1 MSNHLAIA
9 TVTAALG
16 QVVHTS
22 AQSAVGGVMLRF
34 GRPVTQ
40 TAGNTERRVH
50 VYLYQ
55 VTPHAALRNS
65 DLPSRRSDGQMV
77 QRPQAA
83 LELHYL
89 LSFYGDDQ
97 LLEADRMLA
106 AVARDMHARP
116 QLSAQNVADAIA
128 GHATE
133 LGESDLAAAVERI
146 RFTPVTLTLDDQS
159 RLWSV
164 MVQTPY
170 ALSMVYT
177 ASVVLLDAVELATPV
192 LPVLRRGKDDH
203 GVDTTVGPFPRL
215 DEAWVGF
222 PASVGRQ
229 PRLPSLRV
237 APLGSRV
244 FINGSNLG
252 GDAVT
257 LRFRHPLLPPHDIA
271 IAAVDREGGQLRLTL
286 PDDAAAQTAWAAGL
300 YTVIAIVRRGTS
312 ASESPVWPLLI
323 APRIS
328 AIAPNPAPSAGG
340 AVTLS
345 ITCRPQVRPDQTATL
360 LITKHKVPVPAQ
372 AHAVTTDT
380 LHFVLDPA
388 PVGAGQL
395 VWLRVDGAESL
406 PVRIDPNSGALV
418 FDDAQRVSIT

>member
-1 MSNHLAIA
+1 MSNHLAVA

-22 AQSAVGGVMLRF
+22 AQSAVGGVTLRF
-34 GRPVTQ
+34 GRPVAQ
-40 TAGNTERRVH
+40 GAGTTERRVH

-55 VTPHAALRNS
+55 VTPHAALRNA
-65 DLPSRRSDGQMV
+65 DLPTRSSDGRMV

-97 LLEADRMLA
+97 LLEPERMLA

-116 QLSAQNVADAIA
+116 QLSSQNITDAIA

-133 LGESDLAAAVERI
+133 LGESDLGAAVERV

-159 RLWSV
+159 KLWSV

-192 LPVLRRGKDDH
+192 LPVLRRGQDDQ
-203 GVDTTVGPFPRL
+203 GVDTRIGPFPSL
-215 DEAWVGF
+215 DDAWVGF
-222 PASVGRQ
+222 VDSADRQ
-229 PRLPSLRV
+229 PRLPSLR
-237 APLGSRV
+237 AAALGSRV
-244 FINGSNLG
+244 HINGSNLG
-252 GDAVT
+252 GDAVA
-257 LRFRHPLLPPHDIA
+257 LRFQHRLMPAFDVA
-271 IAAVDREGGQLRLTL
+271 IAPADRGAAQLRLTL
-286 PDDAAAQTAWAAGL
+286 LDDAAAQTAWAAGL
-300 YTVIAIVRRGTS
+300 YSIMAIVQRGTS
-312 ASESPVWPLLI
+312 SSQSRVWPLLI

-328 AIAPNPAPSAGG
+328 AIAPNPAASVGG
-340 AVTLS
+340 AVTLN
-345 ITCRPQVRPDQTATL
+345 ITCRPQVRPDQTVTL
-360 LITKHKVPVPAQ
+360 LLAGREVPAE
-372 AHAVTTDT
+372 AHAAPTDT

-388 PVGAGQL
+388 PVGPGQL

-406 PVRIDPNSGALV
+406 PVRIDPAHGTLV

>member
-1 MSNHLAIA
+1 MSNHLAVA

-22 AQSAVGGVMLRF
+22 AQSAVGGVTLRF
-34 GRPVTQ
+34 GRPVAQGSGT
-40 TAGNTERRVH
+40 TERRVH

-55 VTPHAALRNS
+55 VTPHAALRNA
-65 DLPSRRSDGQMV
+65 DLPTRSSDGRMV

-97 LLEADRMLA
+97 LLEPERMLA

-116 QLSAQNVADAIA
+116 ELTAQLIADAIS
-128 GHATE
+128 GHTTE
-133 LGESDLAAAVERI
+133 LDGSDLGAAVERV

-192 LPVLRRGKDDH
+192 LPVLRRGKNDH
-203 GVDTTVGPFPRL
+203 GVDTSLGPFPSL

-222 PASVGRQ
+222 PTWVDRQ
-229 PRLPSLRV
+229 PRLPSLRA

-244 FINGSNLG
+244 LINGSNLG
-252 GDAVT
+252 GDTVT
-257 LRFRHPLLPPHDIA
+257 LRFQHPLLPAQDMV
-271 IAAVDREGGQLRLTL
+271 IAAIDRDAGQLRLTL
-286 PDDAAAQTAWAAGL
+286 PDDAAAQSAWAAGL
-300 YTVIAIVRRGTS
+300 YSVIAIVLRGTDS
-312 ASESPVWPLLI
+312 SKSRVWPLLV

-328 AIAPNPAPSAGG
+328 AIAPNPAASVSG
-340 AVTLS
+340 AVTLN
-345 ITCRPQVRPDQTATL
+345 ITCRPQVLPDQRATL
-360 LITKHKVPVPAQ
+360 LIAGREVPAQ
-372 AHAVTTDT
+372 AHAAPTDT

-395 VWLRVDGAESL
+395 VWLRVGGAESL
-406 PVRIDPNSGALV
+406 PVKFDPISSKLV

>member
-1 MSNHLAIA
+1 MSNHLAVA

-22 AQSAVGGVMLRF
+22 AQSAVGGVTLRF
-34 GRPVTQ
+34 GRPIAQ
-40 TAGNTERRVH
+40 GAGTTERRVH

-55 VTPHAALRNS
+55 VTPHAALRNA
-65 DLPSRRSDGQMV
+65 DLPTRSSDGRMV

-97 LLEADRMLA
+97 LLEPERMLA

-116 QLSAQNVADAIA
+116 ELTAQLIADAIS
-128 GHATE
+128 GHTTE
-133 LGESDLAAAVERI
+133 LGESDLGTAVERV

-192 LPVLRRGKDDH
+192 LPVLRRGDDDH
-203 GVDTTVGPFPRL
+203 GVDTIIGPFPSL
-215 DEAWVGF
+215 DDAWVGF
-222 PASVGRQ
+222 PASVDRT
-229 PRLPSLRV
+229 PRLPTLRA
-237 APLGSRV
+237 APLGSRLL
-244 FINGSNLG
+244 INGSNLG

-257 LRFRHPLLPPHDIA
+257 LRFQHPLLPAQDMV
-271 IAAVDREGGQLRLTL
+271 IAAIDRDAGQLRLTL
-286 PDDAAAQTAWAAGL
+286 PDNAAAQTASAAGL
-300 YTVIAIVRRGTS
+300 YSVVAIVQRGTS
-312 ASESPVWPLLI
+312 SSQSRVWPLLV

-328 AIAPNPAPSAGG
+328 AIAPNPAASVSG
-340 AVTLS
+340 AVTLN
-345 ITCRPQVRPDQTATL
+345 ITCRPQVLPDQRATL
-360 LITKHKVPVPAQ
+360 LIAGREVPAQ
-372 AHAVTTDT
+372 AHATPTDI

-395 VWLRVDGAESL
+395 VWLRVGGAESL
-406 PVRIDPNSGALV
+406 PVKFDPISSKLV
-418 FDDAQRVSIT
+418 FDDAQKVSIT

>member
-34 GRPVTQ
+34 GRPVAQ
-40 TAGNTERRVH
+40 GAGNTERRVH

-55 VTPHAALRNS
+55 VTPHAALRNA
-65 DLPSRRSDGQMV
+65 DLPTRSSDGRTV

-97 LLEADRMLA
+97 LLEPDRMLA

-116 QLSAQNVADAIA
+116 QLSAQNISDAIA

-133 LGESDLAAAVERI
+133 LGESDLGAAVERV
-146 RFTPVTLTLDDQS
+146 RFTPVTLSLDDQS
-159 RLWSV
+159 KLWSV

-177 ASVVLLDAVELATPV
+177 ASVVLLDAVELATPA
-192 LPVLRRGKDDH
+192 LPVLRRGTDDH
-203 GVDTTVGPFPRL
+203 GVDTTIDPFPRL
-215 DEAWVGF
+215 GDAWVGF
-222 PASVGRQ
+222 PASMDRQ
-229 PRLPSLRV
+229 PRLPSLR
-237 APLGSRV
+237 AAQLGTRV
-244 FINGSNLG
+244 VINGRNLG

-257 LRFRHPLLPPHDIA
+257 LGFKHPLLPALDMPIGAPERDNSQ
-271 IAAVDREGGQLRLTL
+271 VRLTV
-286 PDDAAAQTAWAAGL
+286 PDDVIAQTAWAAGL
-300 YTVIAIVRRGTS
+300 YTVIATVVRGKR
-312 ASESPVWPLLI
+312 ASESEIWPLLI

-328 AIAPNPAPSAGG
+328 AIAPNLAPRVGG
-340 AVTLS
+340 VVTLTV
-345 ITCRPQVRPDQTATL
+345 TCRPHVLPKQTVTL
-360 LITKHKVPVPAQ
+360 LLAGREVPAQ
-372 AHAVTTDT
+372 PHPGRTDT
-380 LHFVLDPA
+380 LQFTLDPA

-395 VWLRVDGAESL
+395 VRLRVDGVESL
-406 PVRIDPNSGALV
+406 PVTFDPVSGALV
-418 FDDAQRVSIT
+418 FDDAQRVTVT

>member
-22 AQSAVGGVMLRF
+22 AQSAVGGVTLRF
-34 GRPVTQ
+34 GRPVAQ
-40 TAGNTERRVH
+40 GGGNTERRVH

-55 VTPHAALRNS
+55 VTPHAALRNA
-65 DLPSRRSDGQMV
+65 DLPTRSSDGRTV

-97 LLEADRMLA
+97 LLEPDRMLS

-116 QLSAQNVADAIA
+116 QLSAQNISDAIA

-133 LGESDLAAAVERI
+133 LGESDLGSAVERV
-146 RFTPVTLTLDDQS
+146 RFTPVTLSLDDQS
-159 RLWSV
+159 KLWSV

-177 ASVVLLDAVELATPV
+177 ASVVLLDAVELATPA

-203 GVDTTVGPFPRL
+203 GVDTTIDPFPRL
-215 DEAWVGF
+215 DDAWVGF
-222 PASVGRQ
+222 PASIDRQ
-229 PRLPSLRV
+229 PRLPSLR
-237 APLGSRV
+237 AAQLGARV
-244 FINGSNLG
+244 VINGRNLG

-257 LRFRHPLLPPHDIA
+257 LRFKHPLLPGLDMPIGAPERDNTQ
-271 IAAVDREGGQLRLTL
+271 VRLTL
-286 PDDAAAQTAWAAGL
+286 PDDVIAQTAWAAGL
-300 YTVIAIVRRGTS
+300 YTVIATVVRGMS
-312 ASESPVWPLLI
+312 ASESEIWPLLV

-328 AIAPNPAPSAGG
+328 AIAPNPAPRVGSV
-340 AVTLS
+340 VTLTV
-345 ITCRPQVRPDQTATL
+345 TCSPQVLPDQTVTL
-360 LITKHKVPVPAQ
+360 LLAGREVPAQ
-372 AHAVTTDT
+372 PHPALTDT
-380 LHFVLDPA
+380 LQFMFDPA

-395 VWLRVDGAESL
+395 VRLRVDGAESL
-406 PVRIDPNSGALV
+406 PVNFDPVSGALV
-418 FDDAQRVSIT
+418 FDDAQRVTIT

>member
-1 MSNHLAIA
+1 MSNHLAVA

-22 AQSAVGGVMLRF
+22 AQSAVGGVTLRF
-34 GRPVTQ
+34 GRPVAQ
-40 TAGNTERRVH
+40 GAGNTERRVH

-55 VTPHAALRNS
+55 VTPHAALRNA
-65 DLPSRRSDGQMV
+65 DLPSRSSDGRMV

-116 QLSAQNVADAIA
+116 QLSPQNIADAIA

-133 LGESDLAAAVERI
+133 LGDSDLAAAFERV
-146 RFTPVTLTLDDQS
+146 RFSPVTLTLDDQS
-159 RLWSV
+159 KLWSV

-170 ALSMVYT
+170 ALSMVYS
-177 ASVVLLDAVELATPV
+177 ASVVLLDAVELALPV
-192 LPVLRRGKDDH
+192 LPVLRRGEDDQ
-203 GVDTTVGPFPRL
+203 GVDTSVGLFPSL
-215 DEAWVGF
+215 DDAWVGF
-222 PASVGRQ
+222 PASVDRQ
-229 PRLPSLRV
+229 PRLPSLRA

-244 FINGSNLG
+244 LISGSNLG

-257 LRFRHPLLPPHDIA
+257 LRFQHPLLPAQDMV
-271 IAAVDREGGQLRLTL
+271 IAANDRDAGQLRLTL
-286 PDDAAAQTAWAAGL
+286 PDNAAAQTTSAAGL
-300 YTVIAIVRRGTS
+300 YSVMAIVQRGTS
-312 ASESPVWPLLI
+312 SSQSRVWPLLV

-328 AIAPNPAPSAGG
+328 AISPNPATSVSGV
-340 AVTLS
+340 VTLN
-345 ITCRPQVRPDQTATL
+345 IKCRPQVLPDQRATL
-360 LITKHKVPVPAQ
+360 LIAGREVPAQ
-372 AHAVTTDT
+372 AHAAPTDT

-388 PVGAGQL
+388 PVGTGQL
-395 VWLRVDGAESL
+395 VWLRVGGAESL
-406 PVRIDPNSGALV
+406 PVKFDPISDKLM

>member
-22 AQSAVGGVMLRF
+22 AQSAVGGVTLRF
-34 GRPVTQ
+34 GRPVAQ
-40 TAGNTERRVH
+40 TAGSAERRVH
-50 VYLYQ
+50 VCLYQ
-55 VTPHAALRNS
+55 VTPHVALRNA
-65 DLPSRRSDGQMV
+65 DLPSRRSDGQLV

-89 LSFYGDDQ
+89 ISFYGDDQ

-116 QLSAQNVADAIA
+116 QLSAQNIADAIA

-133 LGESDLAAAVERI
+133 LGESDLAAAVERV
-146 RFTPVTLTLDDQS
+146 RFMPVTLTLDDQS
-159 RLWSV
+159 KLWSV

-177 ASVVLLDAVELATPV
+177 ASAVLLDAVELATPV
-192 LPVLRRGKDDH
+192 LPVLRRGRDDQ
-203 GVDTTVGPFPRL
+203 GVDTIMGPFPRL
-215 DEAWVGF
+215 DDAWIGF
-222 PASVGRQ
+222 PASADRQ
-229 PRLPSLRV
+229 PRLPSLR
-237 APLGSRV
+237 AAQLGSRLL
-244 FINGSNLG
+244 INGSKLG

-257 LRFRHPLLPPHDIA
+257 LRFQHSLLPAHDLV
-271 IAAVDREGGQLRLTL
+271 IAAVDRDAGQLRLTL
-286 PDDAAAQTAWAAGL
+286 PDDAAAQTTWAAGL
-300 YTVIAIVRRGTS
+300 YSVVALVRRGPST
-312 ASESPVWPLLI
+312 SESQVWPLLI

-328 AIAPNPAPSAGG
+328 AIAPNPAPSVGG
-340 AVTLS
+340 AVALN
-345 ITCRPQVRPDQTATL
+345 ITCRPQVHPRQTVTL
-360 LITKHKVPVPAQ
+360 LIAGREVAAQ
-372 AHAVTTDT
+372 AHAAPTDT

-395 VWLRVDGAESL
+395 MWLRVGGAESL
-406 PVRIDPNSGALV
+406 PVRIDPINGTLA
-418 FDDAQRVSIT
+418 FDDTQRVSIT

>member
-34 GRPVTQ
+34 GRPVAQ
-40 TAGNTERRVH
+40 GAGTTERRVH

-55 VTPHAALRNS
+55 VTPHAALRNA
-65 DLPSRRSDGQMV
+65 DLPSRSSDGRMV
-77 QRPQAA
+77 QRPRAA

-97 LLEADRMLA
+97 LLEPERMLA

-116 QLSAQNVADAIA
+116 ELTAQLVADAIS

-133 LGESDLAAAVERI
+133 LGESDLGSAVERV

-159 RLWSV
+159 KLWSV

-192 LPVLRRGKDDH
+192 LPVLRRGKDDQ
-203 GVDTTVGPFPRL
+203 GVDTSVGPFPSL
-215 DEAWVGF
+215 DDAWVGF
-222 PASVGRQ
+222 PASVDRQ
-229 PRLPSLRV
+229 PRLPSLR
-237 APLGSRV
+237 AAQLGSRLL
-244 FINGSNLG
+244 INGSNLG

-257 LRFRHPLLPPHDIA
+257 LRFQHPLLPAQDMA
-271 IAAVDREGGQLRLTL
+271 IAAVDRDTGQLRLTL
-286 PDDAAAQTAWAAGL
+286 PDNAAAQTASAAGL
-300 YTVIAIVRRGTS
+300 YGVIAIVQRG
-312 ASESPVWPLLI
+312 ASLLQSRIWPLLV

-328 AIAPNPAPSAGG
+328 AIAPNPAASVSG
-340 AVTLS
+340 AVMLN
-345 ITCRPQVRPDQTATL
+345 ITCRPQVLPDQRATL
-360 LITKHKVPVPAQ
+360 LIAGREVPAQ
-372 AHAVTTDT
+372 AHAAPTDT
-380 LHFVLDPA
+380 LHFELDPA

-395 VWLRVDGAESL
+395 VWLRVGGAESL
-406 PVRIDPNSGALV
+406 PVKFDPIASTLV

>member
-22 AQSAVGGVMLRF
+22 AQSAVGGVTLRF

-40 TAGNTERRVH
+40 AAGNTERRVH

-55 VTPHAALRNS
+55 VTPHAALRNA
-65 DLPSRRSDGQMV
+65 DMPSRSSDGRMV

-89 LSFYGDDQ
+89 ISFYGDDQ

-133 LGESDLAAAVERI
+133 LGGSDLAAAVERV

-170 ALSMVYT
+170 ALSMVYA
-177 ASVVLLDAVELATPV
+177 ASVVLLDAIELATPV

-203 GVDTTVGPFPRL
+203 GVDTTIGPFPRL
-215 DEAWVGF
+215 DDAWVGF
-222 PASVGRQ
+222 PASVDRQ
-229 PRLPSLRV
+229 PRLPSLRA

-244 FINGSNLG
+244 LINGSNLG

-257 LRFRHPLLPPHDIA
+257 LRFQHPLLPAHDVA
-271 IAAVDREGGQLRLTL
+271 VAANDRDAGQLRLTL
-286 PDDAAAQTAWAAGL
+286 PDDAAAQIVWVAGL
-300 YTVIAIVRRGTS
+300 YSVVAVVRRGPS
-312 ASESPVWPLLI
+312 RSESQVWPLLI

-328 AIAPNPAPSAGG
+328 AIAPNPAPSLGG
-340 AVTLS
+340 AVTLN
-345 ITCRPQVRPDQTATL
+345 ITCRPQVRPHQTVTL
-360 LITKHKVPVPAQ
+360 LIGSREVPAE
-372 AHAVTTDT
+372 AHAAPTDT

-388 PVGAGQL
+388 PIGAGQL
-395 VWLRVDGAESL
+395 VWLRVGGAESL
-406 PVRIDPNSGALV
+406 PVRIDPISGTLV
-418 FDDAQRVSIT
+418 FDDTQRVSIT

>member
-1 MSNHLAIA
+1 VSNHLAVA

-22 AQSAVGGVMLRF
+22 AQSAVGGVTLRF
-34 GRPVTQ
+34 GRPVAQ
-40 TAGNTERRVH
+40 GNGTTERRVH

-55 VTPHAALRNS
+55 VTPHAALRNA
-65 DLPSRRSDGQMV
+65 DLPTRSSDGRMV
-77 QRPQAA
+77 HRPQAA

-89 LSFYGDDQ
+89 ISFYGDDQ

-116 QLSAQNVADAIA
+116 QLSAQNIADAIA

-133 LGESDLAAAVERI
+133 LSESDLVAAVERV
-146 RFTPVTLTLDDQS
+146 RFVPVTLTLDDQS
-159 RLWSV
+159 KLWSV

-177 ASVVLLDAVELATPV
+177 AGVVLLDAVELATPV
-192 LPVLRRGKDDH
+192 LPVLRRGKNDQ
-203 GVDTTVGPFPRL
+203 GVDTTIGPFPRL

-222 PASVGRQ
+222 PTSVDRQ
-229 PRLPSLRV
+229 PRLPSLRA

-244 FINGSNLG
+244 LINGSNLG
-252 GDAVT
+252 GDVVT
-257 LRFRHPLLPPHDIA
+257 LRLQHPLLPAQDVA
-271 IAAVDREGGQLRLTL
+271 IAVVDRDAGRLRLTL

-300 YTVIAIVRRGTS
+300 YSVVAVVRRGSGTT
-312 ASESPVWPLLI
+312 ESQVWPLLI

-328 AIAPNPAPSAGG
+328 AIAPNPAASVGD

-345 ITCRPQVRPDQTATL
+345 ITCRPQVLPDQRATL
-360 LITKHKVPVPAQ
+360 LIADREVLAQ
-372 AHAVTTDT
+372 AHAAPTDT

-395 VWLRVDGAESL
+395 VWLRVGGAESL
-406 PVRIDPNSGALV
+406 PVKFDPIGGTLV